1 MKKFLI
7 SALTIVMILSFTAC
21 SGNGS
26 ERYNIGNAD
35 RARIFYNTYLSFV
48 ENYGEGKAENGTLYG
63 TAAVR
68 LDDFTG
74 DGYPELLMVYSSEKG
89 GKADRV
95 VVGSFDMGYGELYN
109 EEITSKVN
117 GVPSLWIYTDS
128 AGQSYLVMG
137 EDLTKECVYMNYQ
150 QADKEGKPLY
160 EFTEAFTTKGDT
172 LSGEYEKIN
181 LTGNED
187 AQAVLDK
194 NKTVVNAMKSQKN

>member
-7 SALTIVMILSFTAC
+7 LSLAVVMLLSFNAC
-21 SGNGS
+21 SGKNT
-26 ERYNIGNAD
+26 EKYDIGNAD
-35 RARIFYNTYLSFV
+35 RARVFYNTYQSFA
-48 ENYGEGKAENGTLYG
+48 ETYGEAKAENGTLYG

-74 DGYPELLMVYSSEKG
+74 DGYPELLMVYSSEKDS
-89 GKADRV
+89 KADRV
-95 VVGSFDMGYGELYN
+95 AVGSFDMGYGEIYN

-128 AGQSYLVMG
+128 SGQSYLVTG
-137 EDLTKECVYMNYQ
+137 EDLTKECVYLNYQ

-160 EFTEAFTTKGDT
+160 KFAEAFTTKGDT

-181 LTGNED
+181 LTDNSD
-187 AQAVLDK
+187 AQSVLDK
-194 NKTVVNAMKSQKN
+194 NKGVVNAMKSQKN

>member
-1 MKKFLI
+1 MKKFLC
-7 SALTIVMILSFTAC
+7 LTLAVVMILSFSAC
-21 SGNGS
+21 GGS
-26 ERYNIGNAD
+26 SSEKYDIGNAD
-35 RARIFYNTYLSFV
+35 RARIFYNTYESFV
-48 ENYGEGKAENGTLYG
+48 ENYGEPKAKDGTLYG

-74 DGYPELLMVYSSEKG
+74 DGYPEILMVYSSEKD

-109 EEITSKVN
+109 EEITSKAN

-128 AGQSYLVMG
+128 ADQSYLVIG
-137 EDLTKECVYMNYQ
+137 DDLTKECVYLNYQ
-150 QADKEGKPLY
+150 QADKDGKPLY
-160 EFTEAFTTKGDT
+160 KFEEAFTTVGDT

-181 LTGNED
+181 LTGNND

-194 NKTVVNAMKSQKN
+194 NKGVINAMKSQKN